1 LREAGSVLITKGRH
15 SDKGKRG
22 ILLTNVIMLLLNKL
36 TYFIYNLWKSNPSL
50 YPLKKEQEVKL
61 IQSQLIKSMYKFGPM
76 LRTWIPK
83 TKKPGEF
90 RPITQPNKRDRLVLD
105 GMTSILIESL
115 EPSFLDQS
123 HGFRRGK
130 GSEGLSL
137 DEFITYLRKRVN
149 LLKYRRQ
156 NDR

>member
-1 LREAGSVLITKGRH
+1 
-15 SDKGKRG
+15 
-22 ILLTNVIMLLLNKL
+22 
-36 TYFIYNLWKSNPSL
+36 
-50 YPLKKEQEVKL
+50 
-61 IQSQLIKSMYKFGPM
+61 MYKFGPM

-130 GSEGLSL
+130 ESEGKTL